1 MFPDNVKV
9 YDLFSAN
16 SSSSSISVSN
26 SSSQSSVVIMSNCA
40 STSIRKRVRNT
51 FACFFNSSTSMEIL
65 RDLLNASLIIRSA
78 FFSASLIINF
88 DSFVALPD
96 QFSPITHDSKHF
108 DKKQQRP
115 GVDAHYYA
123 KAVYDY
129 YLNTHDRNSYDDNAA
144 DINSVVH
151 FDKNYNNAAWT
162 GQYMVY
168 GDGDGQT
175 FNPLSGAKDIVA
187 HE

>member
-26 SSSQSSVVIMSNCA
+26 SSSQSSVVIMSSCA

-51 FACFFNSSTSMEIL
+51 FACFFNSSTSMDIL

-88 DSFVALPD
+88 DSFVALPLTSSAVSWATKID
-96 QFSPITHDSKHF
+96 LFNVSSMFVKCPSFSRSEEHTSELQSRF
-108 DKKQQRP
+108 DFVCRLLLEKKKNTVINMVTQQP
-115 GVDAHYYA
+115 EHIV
-123 KAVYDY
+123 
-129 YLNTHDRNSYDDNAA
+129 
-144 DINSVVH
+144 SVLH
-151 FDKNYNNAAWT
+151 QY
-162 GQYMVY
+162 GQ
-168 GDGDGQT
+168 
-175 FNPLSGAKDIVA
+175 S
-187 HE
+187 